1 MKHKID
7 AGSIALLN
15 KDPYCMSEKEHGHS
29 VEAIAQLFLTRK
41 QKASKLL
48 S

>member
-15 KDPYCMSEKEHGHS
+15 KDPYCMSEKERGHS
-29 VEAIAQLFLTRK
+29 LK
-41 QKASKLL
+41 QSHNYF
-48 S
+48 